1 MVCLVK
7 TFKVDRV
14 VSLYLGFYII
24 IVTVVPGRAGGG
36 SFSGGR
42 TPKPK
47 KEFAY
52 RMHARRPASAIPK
65 PNFGV
70 LRRSV
75 LWCFG
80 GG

>member
-1 MVCLVK
+1 MIPSTDLYRLVLI
-7 TFKVDRV
+7 
-14 VSLYLGFYII
+14 SL
-24 IVTVVPGRAGGG
+24 RGG
-36 SFSGGR
+36 SFTGGR
-42 TPKPK
+42 TYKPK
-47 KEFAY
+47 KEFAD
-52 RMHARRPASAIPK
+52 RMHAGRPASAIPK